1 MQKLITKEIDAQLRA
16 TDQRPLD
23 PRDFAADQTPPR
35 DHERDR
41 QLIDARI
48 HSPKRSTTPQQD
60 VNDCPLFVAAN
71 EPRLI

>member
-1 MQKLITKEIDAQLRA
+1 ML
-16 TDQRPLD
+16 TDT
-23 PRDFAADQTPPR
+23 DQTPPR
-35 DHERDR
+35 DHERER